1 VSGESLFI
9 SLKKSSWVQRVQAC
23 SNRFKQHKL
32 SQDLFPDR
40 DFVDPASST
49 FRLLK
54 PRVANSSN
62 SNLNIQILGPKALPE
77 VLANIFP
84 PFWRCKSEVALA
96 DGKVLIDGQPQ
107 EELQKTYAQMK
118 EQSAKPMKGYPK
130 GAKSC
135 PGSRPSQKVATGRK
149 NKPSKKFG
157 KQTLDFDS
165 GQEDVYSDDDWTE
178 SEEAQ
183 PGKPDTPDKSDTK
196 TRPTQPG
203 ASFCVKVSN
212 ATEMNVTVHR
222 CELLWKFVEGL
233 PDKSNAMQQLQDL
246 PCIPVL
252 SSAQVR
258 LMSCQGAHRQHLLS
272 LEDYTA
278 EEVKLLSCLGCFL
291 ARPTKKLRTFLG
303 IERASALNAL
313 PKAVERM
320 GPSGNSVTPNMP
332 GMRMFLGMKDLRLD
346 IERARPLQR
355 LVVSI
360 LRSAKKRDVEK
371 TMSLPVFET
380 RGGKFA
386 VPVSPGASIVAPNEE
401 WDELLHEEFKDFLL
415 NLDADGDGGHLIRE
429 LGIQRSNLSEF
440 LARFCA
446 PRAGL
451 FNQKLSVHF
460 LESVAA
466 LGSTIWRKNVQ
477 KDYVAIA
484 TSCEEAPVVVFNDG
498 RDARRCRCSELVD
511 PEDVQVT
518 IAMHPPREYCSPVV
532 AWQDVARQCPM
543 KFQSVF
549 GCFHMFSVLFY
560 SCTLR
565 LGKLPTFPSFLLTQQ
580 LRWPCH
586 LWQHL

>member
-1 VSGESLFI
+1 
-9 SLKKSSWVQRVQAC
+9 
-23 SNRFKQHKL
+23 
-32 SQDLFPDR
+32 
-40 DFVDPASST
+40 
-49 FRLLK
+49 
-54 PRVANSSN
+54 
-62 SNLNIQILGPKALPE
+62 
-77 VLANIFP
+77 
-84 PFWRCKSEVALA
+84 
-96 DGKVLIDGQPQ
+96 
-107 EELQKTYAQMK
+107 
-118 EQSAKPMKGYPK
+118 
-130 GAKSC
+130 
-135 PGSRPSQKVATGRK
+135 
-149 NKPSKKFG
+149 
-157 KQTLDFDS
+157 
-165 GQEDVYSDDDWTE
+165 
-178 SEEAQ
+178 
-183 PGKPDTPDKSDTK
+183 
-196 TRPTQPG
+196 
-203 ASFCVKVSN
+203 
-212 ATEMNVTVHR
+212 
-222 CELLWKFVEGL
+222 
-233 PDKSNAMQQLQDL
+233 
-246 PCIPVL
+246 
-252 SSAQVR
+252 
-258 LMSCQGAHRQHLLS
+258 
-272 LEDYTA
+272 
-278 EEVKLLSCLGCFL
+278 
-291 ARPTKKLRTFLG
+291 
-303 IERASALNAL
+303 
-313 PKAVERM
+313 
-320 GPSGNSVTPNMP
+320 
-332 GMRMFLGMKDLRLD
+332 MKDLRLD

>member
-1 VSGESLFI
+1 MSGKSLLI
-9 SLKKSSWVQRVQAC
+9 SVKTSSWAQRVKAC
-23 SNRFKQHKL
+23 SSRFKQRKL

-40 DFVDPASST
+40 DFVDPASGT

-62 SNLNIQILGPKALPE
+62 SNLNIQVLGPKALPE
-77 VLANIFP
+77 VLTNIFP
-84 PFWRCKSEVALA
+84 PFWRCKSEVALV

-107 EELQKTYAQMK
+107 EELQKTYAQK
-118 EQSAKPMKGYPK
+118 EQSAPMKGYPK
-130 GAKSC
+130 GAKGC
-135 PGSRPSQKVATGRK
+135 GSRPKVAIGK
-149 NKPSKKFG
+149 KKPSKKFG

-165 GQEDVYSDDDWTE
+165 QDDAYSPYSDDWTE
-178 SEEAQ
+178 SEEVQ
-183 PGKPDTPDKSDTK
+183 PDKSDTI
-196 TRPTQPG
+196 RPTQPG
-203 ASFCVKVSN
+203 ASSCVKIVKVSN
-212 ATEMNVTVHR
+212 ATELNVTVHR

-233 PDKSNAMQQLQDL
+233 PDKSNAVQQLQDL

-252 SSAQVR
+252 SSGQVR

-291 ARPTKKLRTFLG
+291 ARPTRKLRTFLG

-320 GPSGNSVTPNMP
+320 EPSSNSVTPNSMP

-355 LVVSI
+355 LVCSI
-360 LRSAKKRDVEK
+360 LRSALKKRDVEK
-371 TMSLPVFET
+371 AVSLPVFET

-386 VPVSPGASIVAPNEE
+386 APASPGASIVAPNEE

-415 NLDADGDGGHLIRE
+415 NLDADGDGGYLIRE

-460 LESVAA
+460 LESVAS

-498 RDARRCRCSELVD
+498 RRCRCSELVD

-532 AWQDVARQCPM
+532 AWQGQGNAR
-543 KFQSVF
+543 S
-549 GCFHMFSVLFY
+549 FSVGMF
-560 SCTLR
+560 
-565 LGKLPTFPSFLLTQQ
+565 
-580 LRWPCH
+580 
-586 LWQHL
+586 